1 MKLIIDTF
9 GTDHGPESVCQGVM
23 SALKKYDF
31 YAILVGEKALVDRV
45 AKDHGVSPDAYE
57 VLETDHAISNH
68 DDPARSIRRDPEA
81 SQVLG
86 LERLNEGDADGF
98 LSGGSTGALLAG
110 GLFITK
116 RIKGVDRAALTTTL
130 PGKKGPFILLDAGA
144 NMDTSPDMVKQ
155 FALMGSSYAEVALGK
170 ANPRVGL
177 LNVGAEPG
185 KGDKRSKEA
194 YELLQD
200 APINFVGN
208 IESRD
213 ILENKADVIVTDGFA
228 GNIVLK
234 ALEGTLSTV
243 LTMLKEAVMS
253 STRSKIGGLLL
264 KPALKKV
271 MARFSTKDIG
281 AAPLLGV
288 QKSVF
293 KMHGNSDAET
303 VCVGIKNLIDYI
315 DGGVTEKIRAKF
327 IEEQDA
333 SV

>member
-9 GTDHGPESVCQGVM
+9 GTDDGPESVCLGVM

-45 AKDHGVSPDAYE
+45 AKDQGVSADRYE
-57 VLETDHAISNH
+57 VLETDHAISNL
-68 DDPARSIRRDPEA
+68 DDPARSIRRDPQA
-81 SQVLG
+81 AQVLG
-86 LERLNEGDADGF
+86 LKRLNEGDADGF

-144 NMDTSPDMVKQ
+144 NMDTSPDMIKQ

-194 YELLQD
+194 YELLES
-200 APINFVGN
+200 ASINFVGN

-243 LTMLKEAVMS
+243 LTMLKEAIMS
-253 STRSKIGGLLL
+253 STRSKIGGFLL

-271 MARFSTKDIG
+271 MSKMSTKDIG

-293 KMHGNSDAET
+293 KMHGNSDSET
-303 VCVGIKNLIDYI
+303 VCVGIKNLIDYVQ
-315 DGGVTEKIRAKF
+315 GGVTEKIHAKF
-327 IEEQDA
+327 VEEQNGSA
-333 SV
+333 